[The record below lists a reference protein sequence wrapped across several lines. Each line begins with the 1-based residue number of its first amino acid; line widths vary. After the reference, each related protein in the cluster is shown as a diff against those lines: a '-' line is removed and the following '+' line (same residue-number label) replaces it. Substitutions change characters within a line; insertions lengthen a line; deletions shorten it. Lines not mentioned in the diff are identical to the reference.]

1 MIFIIK
7 IVYISAFVVSVNSES
22 LAFYFYCQGNVIG
35 VNVDDFKD
43 ILNDFRFNRRIP
55 TVLYIHGFTETQSHD
70 SIRSIVSGYELRN
83 RENLICLDWS
93 IFSSG
98 ISYFQAIRNIE
109 TVAIYMA
116 NILITMSENGL
127 DISKFHIVGHSLGAQ
142 LAGSIGRK
150 IQQISQDAIQ
160 VPRISGLDPAN
171 PMFTSFETWF
181 TTGTLRSSDA
191 LFVDIIH
198 TDIGFYGTIHS
209 KGHVNFFPN
218 GGRRYQPGCP
228 ITILNKDAT
237 CSHRRSWIYWAESL
251 RGDSMFIGTKAF
263 NYFIF
268 LTGRF
273 RRFRSKDFAI
283 MGPECSKFS
292 NGNYYFK
299 TAKMAPFALG
309 IHGS

>member
-1 MIFIIK
+1 
-7 IVYISAFVVSVNSES
+7 SVNSES

-70 SIRSIVSGYELRN
+70 SIRCNTS
-83 RENLICLDWS
+83 
-93 IFSSG
+93 
-98 ISYFQAIRNIE
+98 
-109 TVAIYMA
+109 T
-116 NILITMSENGL
+116 
-127 DISKFHIVGHSLGAQ
+127 K
-142 LAGSIGRK
+142 
-150 IQQISQDAIQ
+150 
-160 VPRISGLDPAN
+160 ISGLDPAN